1 MKVRA
6 KKRLLLA
13 AGLLTLLLG
22 VGAAA
27 ALSTYNRL
35 SDALNEMTQPSTPT
49 RELGVYVLADDPAQ
63 ALEDAAGYTFGGL
76 EDGEASLTLLGQA
89 LGGEPDWEAYP
100 TAFALADALQKGERQ
115 AVLLEE
121 AYQKSLADAR
131 GYEWTEG
138 GMRKIGSLQVEEPEA
153 APAPVPPEGTPE
165 SFVVYL
171 SGSDTFGDIS
181 TRSRSDV
188 NILAAV
194 DVPAREVL
202 LVATPRDYYVSFS
215 RTDGREGQAGPHRD
229 LRRGRVGG
237 RLGNPVPSGH
247 RLLPAGKLYRVCGDH
262 RCFRRGQRLFGSE
275 VYGGKHPHL

>member
-27 ALSTYNRL
+27 ALSAYNRL
-35 SDALNEMTQPSTPT
+35 SDALNEMNQPSTPT
-49 RELGVYVLADDPAQ
+49 RELGVYVLAEDPAQ

-138 GMRKIGSLQVEEPEA
+138 GMRRS
-153 APAPVPPEGTPE
+153 AP
-165 SFVVYL
+165 FKW
-171 SGSDTFGDIS
+171 
-181 TRSRSDV
+181 RSRRQLPLPPRRRVRRRALWS
-188 NILAAV
+188 ISAA
-194 DVPAREVL
+194 
-202 LVATPRDYYVSFS
+202 ATP
-215 RTDGREGQAGPHRD
+215 
-229 LRRGRVGG
+229 
-237 RLGNPVPSGH
+237 LGTFPPW
-247 RLLPAGKLYRVCGDH
+247 PAAM
-262 RCFRRGQRLFGSE
+262 
-275 VYGGKHPHL
+275 

>member
-27 ALSTYNRL
+27 ALSAYNRL

-138 GMRKIGSLQVEEPEA
+138 GMRKIGSLQVEEPRRRVRRRALWSISA
-153 APAPVPPEGTPE
+153 A
-165 SFVVYL
+165 
-171 SGSDTFGDIS
+171 
-181 TRSRSDV
+181 
-188 NILAAV
+188 
-194 DVPAREVL
+194 
-202 LVATPRDYYVSFS
+202 ATP
-215 RTDGREGQAGPHRD
+215 
-229 LRRGRVGG
+229 
-237 RLGNPVPSGH
+237 LGTFPPW
-247 RLLPAGKLYRVCGDH
+247 PAAT
-262 RCFRRGQRLFGSE
+262 
-275 VYGGKHPHL
+275 